1 MFSEYHK
8 IETPYERDMDGS
20 KKLIEGQFRSKYV
33 KYLKDCQWI
42 FTEKVDGTNIIVY
55 WDGHNV
61 SIHGRTKNS
70 QIPAPLMEYLTKT
83 FLTPEVEE
91 LFEQKFGEKEV
102 HLYGE
107 GFGGKIQEVGKKYR
121 PDNAF
126 ILFDVM
132 VGTTWLSREN
142 VADIAKAFGVEAVPV
157 IGYCTLMDAIN
168 MVKDKYKSM
177 IAQDKDLLM
186 EGFVC
191 RPAVELK
198 DKCGHRVI
206 VKVKVHDF
214 CENI

>member
-1 MFSEYHK
+1 MLTYYHK
-8 IETPYERDMDGS
+8 IDAPFKRAEDGT
-20 KKLIEGQFRSKYV
+20 KKLLVGQFRDETV
-33 KYLKDCQWI
+33 EYLKDCQWCL
-42 FTEKVDGTNIIVY
+42 TEKIDGTNIIVY

-70 QIPAPLMEYLTKT
+70 QIPTLLMDYLTKT

-107 GFGGKIQEVGKKYR
+107 GYGNKIQDVGKKYR
-121 PDNAF
+121 DDNAF

-142 VADIAKAFGVEAVPV
+142 VAEIANCFGIEAVPV
-157 IGYCTLMDAIN
+157 IGYCTLMDAIK
-168 MVKDKYKSM
+168 MIKDHYMSKISKEE
-177 IAQDKDLLM
+177 LPM

-191 RPAVELK
+191 RPAIELK

>member
-1 MFSEYHK
+1 MLTYYHK
-8 IETPYERDMDGS
+8 IDAPFCRAEDGT
-20 KKLIEGQFRSKYV
+20 KKLIVGKFRDETV
-33 KYLKDCQWI
+33 EYLKDAQWCL
-42 FTEKVDGTNIIVY
+42 TEKVDGTNIIVY

-61 SIHGRTKNS
+61 SLHGRTPKAD
-70 QIPAPLMEYLTKT
+70 IPKFLLEYLTKT

-107 GFGGKIQEVGKKYR
+107 GYGDKIQAIGKRYR
-121 PDNAF
+121 EDNSF
-126 ILFDVM
+126 VLFDVM

-142 VADIAKAFGVEAVPV
+142 VADIAKCFGVDSVPV
-157 IGYCTLMDAIN
+157 IGYCTLMDAIE
-168 MVKDKYKSM
+168 MVKDGYKSR
-177 IAQDKDLLM
+177 IAIDKDLPM

-214 CENI
+214 CENV

>member
-1 MFSEYHK
+1 MLTYYHK
-8 IETPYERDMDGS
+8 IDAPFKRSEDGT
-20 KKLIEGQFRSKYV
+20 KKLLVGQFRDETV
-33 KYLKDCQWI
+33 EYLKDAQWCL
-42 FTEKVDGTNIIVY
+42 TEKVDGTNIIVY

-107 GFGGKIQEVGKKYR
+107 GYGDKIQEVGKKYR
-121 PDNAF
+121 SDNAF

-142 VADIAKAFGVEAVPV
+142 VADVAKCFGVEAVPV
-157 IGYCTLMDAIN
+157 IGYCTLMDAIQ
-168 MVKDKYKSM
+168 MIKEKYKSR
-177 IAQDKDLLM
+177 IAQDKELPM

-191 RPAVELK
+191 RPAVELR

-206 VKVKVHDF
+206 VKVKVQDF

>member
-1 MFSEYHK
+1 MLTYYHK
-8 IETPYERDMDGS
+8 IDAPFKRSEDGT
-20 KKLIEGQFRSKYV
+20 KKLLVGKFRDETV
-33 KYLKDCQWI
+33 EYLKDAQWSL
-42 FTEKVDGTNIIVY
+42 TEKIDGTNIIVY

-61 SIHGRTKNS
+61 SIHGRTPKS
-70 QIPAPLMEYLTKT
+70 DIPKPLMEYLTKT

-107 GFGGKIQEVGKKYR
+107 GYGNKIQEVGKRYR
-121 PDNAF
+121 SDNAF

-132 VGTTWLSREN
+132 VGTVWLSREN
-142 VADIAKAFGVEAVPV
+142 VADIAKCFGIEAVPV
-157 IGYCTLMDAIN
+157 YGYATLMDAIE
-168 MVKDKYKSM
+168 MVKDEYKSLV
-177 IAQDKDLLM
+177 AQDEDLVA

-206 VKVKVHDF
+206 VKIKVHDF